1 LSESNVEASGSKLMK
16 MEMVWGRLNAR
27 RDHRWAEPRFSA
39 YVEGDLP
46 ARQQRRLARH
56 EGICPECRRAIRQL
70 KKLLKTLPGL
80 RSDKAPADLA
90 ERTARSVRERIE
102 REHPPSHGG

>member
-1 LSESNVEASGSKLMK
+1 MT

-27 RDHRWAEPRFSA
+27 RDHRWAESRFSA
-39 YVEGDLP
+39 YVEDELP
-46 ARQQRRLARH
+46 QRQRRRLARH

-102 REHPPSHGG
+102 REPGPSG

>member
-1 LSESNVEASGSKLMK
+1 MPESNLDASGSKVMT
-16 MEMVWGRLNAR
+16 MELVWGRLNAR
-27 RDHRWAEPRFSA
+27 RDHRWAQSRLSA
-39 YVEGDLP
+39 YVENELAG
-46 ARQQRRLARH
+46 RQQRRLARH

-80 RSDKAPADLA
+80 RTDEPAGDIA

-102 REHPPSHGG
+102 REPPASP

>member
-1 LSESNVEASGSKLMK
+1 MPEPNVEVSGSKGMT
-16 MEMVWGRLNAR
+16 MELIWGRLNAR
-27 RDHRWAEPRFSA
+27 RDHRWAQPRLSA
-39 YVEGDLP
+39 YVENELP
-46 ARQQRRLARH
+46 ARQRRRLTRH

-80 RSDKAPADLA
+80 RADRAPSDIA

-102 REHPPSHGG
+102 REPPPSP

>member
-1 LSESNVEASGSKLMK
+1 MK

-27 RDHRWAEPRFSA
+27 RDHHWAASRFSA
-39 YVEGDLP
+39 YVEGELP

-70 KKLLKTLPGL
+70 RKLLKTLPGL
-80 RSDKAPADLA
+80 RTEKAPSDIA
-90 ERTARSVRERIE
+90 ERTARSVRERID
-102 REHPPSHGG
+102 REPPRSP